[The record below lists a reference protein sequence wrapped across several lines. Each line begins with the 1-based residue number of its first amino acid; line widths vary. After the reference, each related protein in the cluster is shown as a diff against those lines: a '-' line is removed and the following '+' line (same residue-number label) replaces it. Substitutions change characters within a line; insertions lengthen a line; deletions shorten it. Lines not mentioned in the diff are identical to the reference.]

1 MQPYD
6 AFMRF
11 AGANRL
17 IYPTTEYA
25 FKSVAVAGFFVLV
38 AFLWTLPL
46 QHVVAYPLLFLFLGA
61 VMGSAWFGGIA
72 SGLAAVAM
80 SVLLI
85 DFFFVPPLY
94 SMTVEA
100 PSQSYVAA
108 FVIFAVAICW
118 VSSARKRSEVAIRD
132 ARDELEVKVEER
144 TAELKK
150 SILEIKESEQR
161 MRLLSESIPQQMWSA
176 NGQGCIEYC
185 NRHLIDYIGTIANG
199 LHGEVFFNIVHPM
212 DQPMFIR
219 AWRDALTAGKTFEM
233 EARVRNLDGEYRWF
247 LIRSFPEYSA
257 DGNVTHWYGIHID
270 MEQQHRAQQGLI
282 AAQDEL
288 SRQSRTLS
296 MGEMAASIAHELNQP
311 LTAVV
316 SHAYACR
323 EWLRTQPANLE
334 KATITADKIIQE
346 STRASAVVARV
357 RALFRKDAHF
367 RESCDLNR
375 LIRELE
381 LLLREE
387 AIRRNISIKLI
398 LGENLPQVELDP
410 VQIQQVLLNLATNS
424 MDAMTDAGGLREL
437 AIHSAMHGGKEVE
450 VTVEDDGTGLA
461 PEAEARM
468 FEPFFSTKPKGT
480 GMGLAIS
487 RSIVEAH
494 DGRIWASKSPT
505 GGTMFHFTLRVRP

>member
-1 MQPYD
+1 
-6 AFMRF
+6 MRF
-11 AGANRL
+11 AGVDRL
-17 IYPTTEYA
+17 LQSTTEFA
-25 FKSVAVAGFFVLV
+25 VKPVAVAGFFVLV

-46 QHVVAYPLLFLFLGA
+46 QHAVAYPLLFLFLGA
-61 VMGSAWFGGIA
+61 VMGSAWFGGIVA
-72 SGLAAVAM
+72 GLVAVVM
-80 SVLLI
+80 SVILV

-94 SMTVEA
+94 SMSVA
-100 PSQSYVAA
+100 LSSQSYVEA

-132 ARDELEVKVEER
+132 ARDQLEVKVEER
-144 TAELKK
+144 TADLQK
-150 SILEIKESEQR
+150 SILEIKESER
-161 MRLLSESIPQQMWSA
+161 RLRLLSEAIPQQMWSA
-176 NGQGCIEYC
+176 NSQGCIEYC
-185 NRHLIDYIGTIANG
+185 NRHLIDYIGATAED
-199 LHGEVFFNIVHPM
+199 LRGEAFFNIVHPV
-212 DQPMFIR
+212 DQPIFSR
-219 AWRDALTAGKTFEM
+219 AWRDALAAGKTFEM
-233 EARVRNLDGEYRWF
+233 EARVRGADEEYRWF
-247 LIRSFPEYSA
+247 LIRSFPEHSA
-257 DGNVTHWYGIHID
+257 EGNVTHWYGIHID

-323 EWLRTQPANLE
+323 EWLRTRPANLE
-334 KATITADKIIQE
+334 KATVTADKIIQE

-367 RESCDLNR
+367 RESFDLNS
-375 LIRELE
+375 LILELE

-387 AIRRNISIKLI
+387 AIRRNISIKLM
-398 LGENLPQVELDP
+398 LGEKLPQVDLDP
-410 VQIQQVLLNLATNS
+410 VQIQQVLLNLATNG
-424 MDAMTDAGGLREL
+424 MDAMMDVAGPREL
-437 AIHSAMHGGKEVE
+437 AIHSAMHGDKEIQ
-450 VTVEDDGTGLA
+450 VTVEDRGAGLV
-461 PEAEARM
+461 PEAEARI

-480 GMGLAIS
+480 GMGLAIC

-505 GGTMFHFTLRVRP
+505 GGTIFHFTVRVRP